1 MKYGHYLGYIIMKTP
16 SMKKLTLA
24 AAIASITSVS
34 LAGPIA
40 PVVDP
45 IAGAVA
51 GTPLSMLTDQLS
63 SLDAQLEALSAGD
76 LPGLDALP
84 VDPAALAGGGLPGLD
99 ALPVDPASLP
109 GGGLPS
115 LDALPIDPTSLG
127 GGGGG
132 ANPLAG
138 YVTQLTFAADEL
150 AVDLGSDDSTVD
162 AVTDVVDT
170 LVLDPAMLP
179 DSIQVV
185 PATLVTALTDLQ
197 ANLMALSGAG
207 GDSSS
212 LPFDPAALAGGD
224 LPGLDALPVDPASL
238 TGGDGGGAPSLD
250 ALPIDPTALADGGLP
265 GLDTLPIDPASL
277 TGGDGGGAPT
287 LDALP
292 IDPASLADGGL
303 PGLDALPI
311 DPASLAGGDGGG
323 APSLDALPI
332 DPASLA
338 DGGLPGLD
346 ALPIDPASLAGGG
359 GGNPLA
365 GYVTQLT
372 FTVDQFADDISGRDG
387 LFDTVTDVVD
397 VLVTDPA
404 AAQASI
410 EAILPTIETTAANL
424 QANLMALSGGDSP
437 L

>member
-1 MKYGHYLGYIIMKTP
+1 MKTP

-63 SLDAQLEALSAGD
+63 SLDAQLEALSAGG

-127 GGGGG
+127 GGGG

-170 LVLDPAMLP
+170 LVLD
-179 DSIQVV
+179 
-185 PATLVTALTDLQ
+185 
-197 ANLMALSGAG
+197 LS
-207 GDSSS
+207 
-212 LPFDPAALAGGD
+212 L
-224 LPGLDALPVDPASL
+224 
-238 TGGDGGGAPSLD
+238 
-250 ALPIDPTALADGGLP
+250 IH
-265 GLDTLPIDPASL
+265 I
-277 TGGDGGGAPT
+277 
-287 LDALP
+287 
-292 IDPASLADGGL
+292 
-303 PGLDALPI
+303 
-311 DPASLAGGDGGG
+311 
-323 APSLDALPI
+323 
-332 DPASLA
+332 
-338 DGGLPGLD
+338 
-346 ALPIDPASLAGGG
+346 
-359 GGNPLA
+359 
-365 GYVTQLT
+365 
-372 FTVDQFADDISGRDG
+372 
-387 LFDTVTDVVD
+387 
-397 VLVTDPA
+397 
-404 AAQASI
+404 
-410 EAILPTIETTAANL
+410 
-424 QANLMALSGGDSP
+424 
-437 L
+437 

>member
-84 VDPAALAGGGLPGLD
+84 VDPAALAGGGLPGLE

-238 TGGDGGGAPSLD
+238 TGGGAPSLD

-277 TGGDGGGAPT
+277 TGGDGGGAPS

>member
-1 MKYGHYLGYIIMKTP
+1 MKTP
-16 SMKKLTLA
+16 SMKKLALA
-24 AAIASITSVS
+24 AAIASMTSVS

-45 IAGAVA
+45 IAGALA

-63 SLDAQLEALSAGD
+63 SLDAQLETLSAGG

-115 LDALPIDPTSLG
+115 LDALPIDPASLGG

-179 DSIQVV
+179 ESIQVV

-207 GDSSS
+207 GDSS
-212 LPFDPAALAGGD
+212 LPFDPAALADGN
-224 LPGLDALPVDPASL
+224 LPGLDALPIDPASL
-238 TGGDGGGAPSLD
+238 AGGGGGGAPGLD
-250 ALPIDPTALADGGLP
+250 ALPIDPT
-265 GLDTLPIDPASL
+265 
-277 TGGDGGGAPT
+277 
-287 LDALP
+287 
-292 IDPASLADGGL
+292 SLADGGL

-311 DPASLAGGDGGG
+311 DLASLAGGDGGG

-332 DPASLA
+332 DPSALA

-346 ALPIDPASLAGGG
+346 ALPIDPASLANGGLPGLDALPVDLASMAGGG
-359 GGNPLA
+359 GANPLA
-365 GYVTQLT
+365 GYVTQVT
-372 FTVDQFADDISGRDG
+372 FTIDQLADDISGSDG

-397 VLVTDPA
+397 VLATDPA

-410 EAILPTIETTAANL
+410 EAILPTIETTVANL
-424 QANLMALSGGDSP
+424 QTNLMALSGGDSP

>member
-1 MKYGHYLGYIIMKTP
+1 MKTP

-24 AAIASITSVS
+24 AAVASMTSVS

-63 SLDAQLEALSAGD
+63 SLDEQLEALSAGG

-84 VDPAALAGGGLPGLD
+84 VDPAALAGGGLPG
-99 ALPVDPASLP
+99 
-109 GGGLPS
+109 

-138 YVTQLTFAADEL
+138 YVTQLTSAADEL

-162 AVTDVVDT
+162 AVTDVVDI

-197 ANLMALSGAG
+197 ENLMALLGAG

-212 LPFDPAALAGGD
+212 LPFDPAA

-250 ALPIDPTALADGGLP
+250 ALPIDP
-265 GLDTLPIDPASL
+265 
-277 TGGDGGGAPT
+277 
-287 LDALP
+287 
-292 IDPASLADGGL
+292 ASLADGGL
-303 PGLDALPI
+303 SGLDALPI
-311 DPASLAGGDGGG
+311 DPASL
-323 APSLDALPI
+323 L
-332 DPASLA
+332 
-338 DGGLPGLD
+338 
-346 ALPIDPASLAGGG
+346 GGG

-372 FTVDQFADDISGRDG
+372 FTVDQFAGDISGRDG

-410 EAILPTIETTAANL
+410 EAILPTIETAGGNL

>member
-1 MKYGHYLGYIIMKTP
+1 MKYGHYLGNIIMKTP

-63 SLDAQLEALSAGD
+63 SLDAQLEALSAGG

-115 LDALPIDPTSLG
+115 LDALPIDPTSL

-265 GLDTLPIDPASL
+265 GLDALPIDPASL
-277 TGGDGGGAPT
+277 TGGDGGGAPS
-287 LDALP
+287 LDALA

-303 PGLDALPI
+303 PSLDALPI

-323 APSLDALPI
+323 APS
-332 DPASLA
+332 
-338 DGGLPGLD
+338 LD

>member
-1 MKYGHYLGYIIMKTP
+1 MKTP

-238 TGGDGGGAPSLD
+238 
-250 ALPIDPTALADGGLP
+250 
-265 GLDTLPIDPASL
+265 
-277 TGGDGGGAPT
+277 
-287 LDALP
+287 
-292 IDPASLADGGL
+292 
-303 PGLDALPI
+303 
-311 DPASLAGGDGGG
+311 
-323 APSLDALPI
+323 
-332 DPASLA
+332 
-338 DGGLPGLD
+338 
-346 ALPIDPASLAGGG
+346 
-359 GGNPLA
+359 
-365 GYVTQLT
+365 
-372 FTVDQFADDISGRDG
+372 
-387 LFDTVTDVVD
+387 
-397 VLVTDPA
+397 
-404 AAQASI
+404 
-410 EAILPTIETTAANL
+410 
-424 QANLMALSGGDSP
+424 
-437 L
+437 